1 MHQYNGGMCVRN
13 RLLLSF
19 GGRLGRF
26 PSDIALNTDS
36 FEQAI
41 ALEFAVFD
49 LVAIGTTGGIGA

>member
-1 MHQYNGGMCVRN
+1 MCVRN

-26 PSDIALNTDS
+26 PSDIALNTDG

-49 LVAIGTTGGIGA
+49 LVAIGATGGIGA